1 MTRCLIIIMITYFG
15 FPSLYAQDSIYT
27 VSDSVTYEENLDE
40 QLFRKLNGHRT
51 SFLDIV
57 VPISEK
63 HVTIPSLV
71 VPTSLFI
78 SSKLNDNY
86 YDENS
91 SALLAVSNGI
101 NLVFT
106 FGMKQLV
113 KRKRPPEGMDNIYFD
128 KNFIEYTDRYSFP
141 SGHASTTFNT
151 AALLTLRYP
160 DNPILISGFY
170 LRALA
175 ISFGRIYMGNHYPF
189 DVLTGAVIG
198 TGAAFLTYSIR
209 KELIDIKASIF
220 NEEERKEIGSD
231 KVNQYVALGSMIAM
245 DLFNYFIF
253 GLDSKIT
260 KNMRVDLGS
269 TGSSNTLHFSY
280 QF

>member
-1 MTRCLIIIMITYFG
+1 MTRCVIIILITYFG
-15 FPSLYAQDSIYT
+15 FPSVYAQDSVYSF
-27 VSDSVTYEENLDE
+27 SDSVTYEENLDQ

-57 VPISEK
+57 VPLSEK

-71 VPTSLFI
+71 VPTALFV

-91 SALLAVSNGI
+91 SALLAVSNGM

-106 FGMKQLV
+106 FGMKQII
-113 KRKRPPEGMDNIYFD
+113 KRKRPPESLDNIYFD

-170 LRALA
+170 LRAVA
-175 ISFGRIYMGNHYPF
+175 ISFGRIYMGNHYPL

-198 TGAAFLTYSIR
+198 TGAAFLTNSIR
-209 KELIDIKASIF
+209 KELINIKASVL
-220 NEEERKEIGSD
+220 NEEDRKELGSD
-231 KVNQYVALGSMIAM
+231 RVNQYVALGSMIAM
-245 DLFNYFIF
+245 DLINYFIF

-269 TGSSNTLHFSY
+269 TGSSNTLNFTYHF
-280 QF
+280 